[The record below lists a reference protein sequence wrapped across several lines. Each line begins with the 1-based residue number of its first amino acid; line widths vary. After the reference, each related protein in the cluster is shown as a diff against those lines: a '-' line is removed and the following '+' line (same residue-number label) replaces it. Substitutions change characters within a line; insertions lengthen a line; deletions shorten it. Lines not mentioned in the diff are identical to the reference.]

1 MNGAITSS
9 NKDDKKK
16 RPDRSEKL
24 IERKQFDLTVVKAAL
39 RKYIHGDEDVVDRI
53 VYAIKIRVANL
64 PRRTVE
70 MSYAL
75 LGLVKDLFSRR
86 TRRDND
92 STR

>member
-9 NKDDKKK
+9 NKDDKKNK

-64 PRRTVE
+64 SRRTVLRATRVGE
-70 MSYAL
+70 
-75 LGLVKDLFSRR
+75 GPFSRR